1 MQLVAAPVIERIGG
15 LSADEPIPRQ
25 RAELAEDL
33 PGAPGWLRLVH
44 ACLDGGVVR
53 PIFARPSR
61 LSAMAAAD
69 GFLRVPEAGLR
80 AGEMVEVDLY
90 R

>member
-1 MQLVAAPVIERIGG
+1 M
-15 LSADEPIPRQ
+15 
-25 RAELAEDL
+25 
-33 PGAPGWLRLVH
+33 H

-69 GFLRVPEAGLR
+69 GFLRVPEDGLQ
-80 AGEMVEVDLY
+80 AGEVVEVDLY

>member
-1 MQLVAAPVIERIGG
+1 MSPSPGSG
-15 LSADEPIPRQ
+15 PSWPRTS
-25 RAELAEDL
+25 

-44 ACLDGGVVR
+44 ACLEGGVVR